1 MEATRT
7 APVSL
12 ALATYRI
19 ELPNHPTYY
28 STGLFSGAIQD
39 ATLMAHLNRKD
50 HVYIYHGPTLLAR
63 LTFARKA
70 A

>member
-1 MEATRT
+1 
-7 APVSL
+7 
-12 ALATYRI
+12 
-19 ELPNHPTYY
+19 
-28 STGLFSGAIQD
+28 LFSGAIQD